1 MKYVSIDIET
11 TGLDPFQ
18 SQILEIGAVVDP
30 GDGTSTD
37 KLPVFHCYIVHDIIF
52 GQAYALSMHPTILR
66 RIATQEEGYTYLRPE
81 EVAPAFDRFLA
92 ENYYESK
99 GEEFGLD
106 KRVNAA
112 GKNFAG
118 FDLQFLKQLPEWDDF
133 IQIRHRV
140 IDPAMLYWQPGDTR
154 LPDTKECKKRAGLT
168 GDVAHTAVEDAFD
181 VVALVRMKMG

>member
-18 SQILEIGAVVDP
+18 SQILEIGAVIDLSSDV
-30 GDGTSTD
+30 STD
-37 KLPVFHCYIVHDIIF
+37 KLPTFHCYIVHDIIF

-66 RIATQEEGYTYLRPE
+66 RIATQEDGYTYLRAE

-92 ENYYESK
+92 ENYYEK
-99 GEEFGLD
+99 KADGAID

-140 IDPAMLYWQPGDTR
+140 IDPAMLYWEPGDTR
-154 LPDTKECKKRAGLT
+154 LPDTKECKKRAGLD
-168 GDVAHTAVEDAFD
+168 GDVAHTALEDAFD
-181 VVALVRMKMG
+181 VVALIRMKRG